1 MNRRERRKLEKQFG
15 LMKEYQ
21 KGNKQKRSEIRAR
34 RTEMGKM
41 LHQQH
46 LQKCENENRNKN
58 EEREAK
64 AMQDLIA
71 SGKSEKEAK
80 DIIDQRYKIKL
91 EAAERLEERRN
102 RQAKVK

>member
-1 MNRRERRKLEKQFG
+1 MNRQERRKLEKQFG

-21 KGNKQKRSEIRAR
+21 NGNKQKRSEIRAR
-34 RTEMGKM
+34 RAEMGKM

-46 LQKCENENRNKN
+46 LQKCENENRNKR

-64 AMQDLIA
+64 AMQELIA
-71 SGKSEKEAK
+71 SGKSETEAK
-80 DIIDQRYKIKL
+80 DIINQRYKIKL

-102 RQAKVK
+102 RQSKVK